1 MAERSKSMRHKNGRA
16 VVVAVVVGMGAEAD
30 TAEAVADNDYLTRRT
45 APQSTQNAFPLF
57 RRSAC
62 SPSLQR
68 FGGILAF
75 TNPPHMGHART
86 GGSGRPWLKL
96 RHPSGF

>member
-1 MAERSKSMRHKNGRA
+1 MRHKSVRA
-16 VVVAVVVGMGAEAD
+16 AAAGEVEVAGIGAEAGS
-30 TAEAVADNDYLTRRT
+30 AEAVANDDYLTRSS
-45 APQSTQNAFPLF
+45 APQSTQYAFPLF

-68 FGGILAF
+68 FAGILAF

-86 GGSGRPWLKL
+86 GGSRRPWLKL
-96 RHPSGF
+96 RHASCFTTCS